1 MPAPANRTESGP
13 AVDNAAAAS
22 AESAANAPA
31 SSSGGF
37 KAWLPLIVMVLLM
50 PALAYAMTTFVLVP
64 RLQKGLGISA
74 GSSAPATEAAAK
86 PKKDV
91 SSSKKES
98 VPINKLLV
106 NVAGTM
112 GARYLL
118 VSLSV
123 VGSGSDFKAQM
134 DAHDAQLRDMAQSA
148 LATKTLADLEK
159 PGARNM
165 IRNELVSGFNNI
177 LGDGTVEEIYFPE
190 FAIQ

>member
-1 MPAPANRTESGP
+1 MPPANRSEITAPPDDAAASDAAP
-13 AVDNAAAAS
+13 AAGAAAA
-22 AESAANAPA
+22 P
-31 SSSGGF
+31 SGGF
-37 KAWLPLIVMVLLM
+37 KAWLPLIVMVVLM

-64 RLQKGLGISA
+64 KLQKGLGISA
-74 GSSAPATEAAAK
+74 AAPASGTTGAK
-86 PKKDV
+86 PKKEV
-91 SSSKKES
+91 AATKTES
-98 VPINKLLV
+98 IPMNKLLV

-123 VGSGSDFKAQM
+123 AGSGSDFKAQM
-134 DAHDAQLRDMAQSA
+134 DAHDAQLRDMAQSV

-159 PGARNM
+159 PGARNL
-165 IRNELVSGFNNI
+165 IRNELLSGFNNI

>member
-1 MPAPANRTESGP
+1 MPAPANRTEANGG
-13 AVDNAAAAS
+13 AEDAAEAS
-22 AESAANAPA
+22 PTAENSVAK
-31 SSSGGF
+31 SSGGF

-50 PALAYAMTTFVLVP
+50 PALAFAMTTFIIVP
-64 RLQKGLGISA
+64 KLKKGLG
-74 GSSAPATEAAAK
+74 GSSASAPVADAAAK
-86 PKKDV
+86 TKKETPAT
-91 SSSKKES
+91 KKES

-118 VSLSV
+118 VSISV
-123 VGSGSDFKAQM
+123 VGGGSDFKNQVES
-134 DAHDAQLRDMAQSA
+134 HDAQLRDMAQSA

-165 IRNELVSGFNNI
+165 IRNELISGFNNI
-177 LGDGTVEEIYFPE
+177 LGDGAVEEIYFPE